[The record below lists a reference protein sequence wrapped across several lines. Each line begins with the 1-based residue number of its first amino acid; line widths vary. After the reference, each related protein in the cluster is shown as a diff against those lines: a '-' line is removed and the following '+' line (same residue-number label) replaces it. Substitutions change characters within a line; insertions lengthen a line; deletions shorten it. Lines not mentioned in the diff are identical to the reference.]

1 MNLTPEMLRSEEF
14 KNVLWHWWQ
23 SLEDDR
29 GQRAELRRCR
39 SPEEVYVS
47 AAYRDHL
54 VRRLEEFARQEK
66 IALDENDL
74 LRLALPVG
82 VLARARVLE
91 SGTHFAALFA
101 RRGKGSPAMRDV
113 RFRQVLALADGS
125 FDALFTMLTRLVR
138 LMDNAASLPGL
149 LECGLFWN
157 DATRV
162 RWAKEYY
169 PNRAE

>member
-29 GQRAELRRCR
+29 GQRAELCRCR

>member
-39 SPEEVYVS
+39 SRAGVYIS
-47 AAYRDHL
+47 PAYRDHL
-54 VRRLEEFARQEK
+54 ARRLGENFD
-66 IALDENDL
+66 LDEIDL
-74 LRLALPVG
+74 LHLALPVG

-91 SGTHFAALFA
+91 HDTHFAALFA
-101 RRGKGSPAMRDV
+101 KRGKGSPTMRDE
-113 RFRQVLALADGS
+113 RFRRLMVIRDDRADE
-125 FDALFTMLTRLVR
+125 LFTMLTRLVR
-138 LMDNAASLPGL
+138 LMDGAVCLPGL

-157 DATRV
+157 DAARV
-162 RWAKEYY
+162 RWAREYY

>member
-1 MNLTPEMLRSEEF
+1 MNLTPEMLRSEKF
-14 KNVLWHWWQ
+14 KSEVWQWWQ
-23 SLEDDR
+23 SLEEDR

-54 VRRLEEFARQEK
+54 ARRMGESF
-66 IALDENDL
+66 ALDENDL
-74 LRLALPVG
+74 LHLALPVG

-91 SGTHFAALFA
+91 SGAHFAALFA

-113 RFRQVLALADGS
+113 RFRQVLALPDDR
-125 FDALFTMLTRLVR
+125 FDDLFTMLTRLVR

-157 DATRV
+157 DAARV
-162 RWAKEYY
+162 RWAREYY